1 MKNKGFTLLEIMV
14 AISIMAIVLVTVFKM
29 HVQTLS
35 MNTAVR
41 FHTTA
46 PLLAQKK
53 IEELEINSSIDQ
65 LADSGDFGS
74 EFAGYTWKASVEEV
88 QSDIL
93 EEDAESLKKVEIAV
107 SFNND
112 ELVYRLRAYRLVQD

>member
-1 MKNKGFTLLEIMV
+1 LKNKGFTLLEIMV

-29 HVQTLS
+29 HIQTLS

-53 IEELEINSSIDQ
+53 IEELEIDSSIDQ
-65 LADSGDFGS
+65 LADSGDFGA
-74 EFAGYTWKASVEEV
+74 EFLGYTWKASVEEV

-112 ELVYRLRAYRLVQD
+112 ELVYRLRAYRFIQD

>member
-1 MKNKGFTLLEIMV
+1 MV

-35 MNTAVR
+35 MNSAVR

-53 IEELEINSSIDQ
+53 IEELEIDASIDQ

-74 EFAGYTWKASVEEV
+74 EFAGYTWTAAVEEV

-107 SFNND
+107 SYNNN
-112 ELVYRLRAYRLVQD
+112 EWVYRLQAYRFIQE

>member
-1 MKNKGFTLLEIMV
+1 LKNKGFTLLEVMV

-29 HVQTLS
+29 HIQTLS

-53 IEELEINSSIDQ
+53 IGELEIDSSIDQ
-65 LADSGDFGS
+65 LADSGDFGAK
-74 EFAGYTWKASVEEV
+74 FLGYTWKASVDEV

-112 ELVYRLRAYRLVQD
+112 ELVYRLRAYRFIQD

>member
-1 MKNKGFTLLEIMV
+1 MV

-53 IEELEINSSIDQ
+53 IEELEIDSSIDQ
-65 LADSGDFGS
+65 LPDSGDFGA
-74 EFAGYTWKASVEEV
+74 EFLGYTWKVSVEEA

-93 EEDAESLKKVEIAV
+93 EEDAESLKKVEITV

-112 ELVYRLRAYRLVQD
+112 ELVYRLRAYRFIQD

>member
-1 MKNKGFTLLEIMV
+1 LKNKGFTLLEIMV

-53 IEELEINSSIDQ
+53 IEELEIDSSIDQ
-65 LADSGDFGS
+65 LADSGDFGA
-74 EFAGYTWKASVEEV
+74 EFSGYTWKASVEEV

-107 SFNND
+107 SFSND
-112 ELVYRLRAYRLVQD
+112 ELVYRLRAYRFIQH